1 MGGILGRFLV
11 LISIA
16 MALFL
21 GLFIAIDALFLK
33 DGSFTFMTL
42 LPFWIAIGVMIVIG
56 AILWLTGNVKGK
68 ETQALAMKIFKE
80 GRLTRGKVTFVDK
93 NYSLLVNEKPIYSIV
108 EVVFNDEM
116 GREHVSRKENIESDL
131 VIRSQVVIG
140 SEIDMKY
147 LREDPTKN
155 VFLIWDPGTR
165 PENWDGRTPM

>member
-1 MGGILGRFLV
+1 MGGILGRFMV
-11 LISIA
+11 LIGVA
-16 MALFL
+16 MAAFL
-21 GLFIAIDALFLK
+21 GLFIALDTFVLK
-33 DGSFTFMTL
+33 GGDFTFKSL
-42 LPFWIAIGVMIVIG
+42 FVFWIAIGIMLVVGI
-56 AILWLTGNVKGK
+56 ILWLTGNLKGK

-80 GRLTRGKVTFVDK
+80 GILTRGKVTFVDK

-147 LREDPTKN
+147 LREEPDKN
-155 VFLIWDPGTR
+155 VFLIWEPGKR

>member
-11 LISIA
+11 LISIL
-16 MALFL
+16 MSLCL
-21 GLFIAIDALFLK
+21 GLFMAIDALFLK
-33 DGSFTFMTL
+33 DGSFSFTSL
-42 LPFWIAIGVMIVIG
+42 IPFWIALGAMIVIG
-56 AILWLTGNVKGK
+56 VILWLTGNVKGK
-68 ETQALAMKIFKE
+68 ETQELATKIFKE
-80 GRLTRGKVTFVDK
+80 GILTRGKVTFVDK
-93 NYSLLVNEKPIYSIV
+93 NYGVQINEKPIYSIV

-155 VFLIWDPGTR
+155 VFLIWEPGKR